1 MQKAVRNEIP
11 PTSSNYNLHFLLN
24 AYIQKAVSA
33 LPLQISLELMFPPI
47 DMSNKAKAMQEIY
60 DRNEKILSMKS
71 CLKACEELKAL
82 IPSEVFSIDLNIFI

>member
-1 MQKAVRNEIP
+1 
-11 PTSSNYNLHFLLN
+11 
-24 AYIQKAVSA
+24 
-33 LPLQISLELMFPPI
+33 MFPPI